1 MTLVMHLFISNQ
13 LIWRKHRL
21 AHVHKELGFIQK
33 WIDSEMHLNQS
44 QATET

>member
-21 AHVHKELGFIQK
+21 AHVHKELGWF
-33 WIDSEMHLNQS
+33 DSEMHLNQS
-44 QATET
+44 QATEP